1 MNLSVIVPVFNE
13 EKTVQTILKLI
24 IDTNLATEIVV
35 VDDGSTDGT
44 KAILEKT
51 QTEFKFK
58 LISLAKN
65 QGKGSAVRTG
75 IQASTGDIILIQ
87 DADLEYDPRE
97 YPNLL
102 KPLQADLADVVYGS
116 RFLGSEHRPG
126 LFWNQ
131 VANNILTLTTNLFYN
146 TTLSDIETG
155 YKIFRR
161 SIIQDIPLH
170 STRFEIEPEIT
181 AKLLKRKVRLVE
193 VPITF
198 YPRDYTQG
206 KKIKFA
212 DALHAFWAIL
222 KYRFVD

>member
-1 MNLSVIVPVFNE
+1 MEKKVSVIVPVFNE

-87 DADLEYDPRE
+87 DADLEYAEQDSAALRLFPVRRE
-97 YPNLL
+97 DLL
-102 KPLQADLADVVYGS
+102 AYDVLIFGD
-116 RFLGSEHRPG
+116 RFP
-126 LFWNQ
+126 
-131 VANNILTLTTNLFYN
+131 
-146 TTLSDIETG
+146 
-155 YKIFRR
+155 FR
-161 SIIQDIPLH
+161 
-170 STRFEIEPEIT
+170 
-181 AKLLKRKVRLVE
+181 
-193 VPITF
+193 
-198 YPRDYTQG
+198 Y
-206 KKIKFA
+206 FA
-212 DALHAFWAIL
+212 DEYGLRYDAAFPGCSEDSEPSVKTVMSLIDQIRAEHAPVIL
-222 KYRFVD
+222 YIEFSSRKTADTLAAGA